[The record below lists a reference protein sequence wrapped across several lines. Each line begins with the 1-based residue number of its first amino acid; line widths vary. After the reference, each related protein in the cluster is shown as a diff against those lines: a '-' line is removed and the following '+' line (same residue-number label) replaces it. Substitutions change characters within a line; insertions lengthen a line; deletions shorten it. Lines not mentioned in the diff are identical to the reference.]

1 MPVEIANPVLE
12 NAYENKRKAWLDAR
26 VAKGKVG
33 IATVV
38 RQCRILALLLKHP
51 RTPWSSRVV
60 AGCAVSYLL
69 SPVQLIPTFVPVIGQ
84 LDDLFVL
91 FVGMKVIR
99 RLTPDE
105 LLAECEQRAGS
116 PILRRRVT
124 KSECGV
130 GLKADD
136 IPAV

>member
-38 RQCRILALLLKHP
+38 RQGRILALLLKHP

-91 FVGMKVIR
+91 FVGMKLIR
-99 RLTPDE
+99 KLTPDE
-105 LLAECEQRAGS
+105 LLAECEERAGS
-116 PILRRRVT
+116 PILRRRGT